1 MHVREG
7 ISTMER
13 VVVVG
18 AGAMGC
24 LFAARLALSG
34 SEVTVVDV
42 DRERLSIIADQGIHL
57 HDETGEHVVKVKAC
71 MAADTDGA
79 DLVLLFTKAM
89 HSRAAIASVAHLAD
103 GECCAL
109 TLQNGLGNAEAIAKV
124 FSPANVIAGVTDWP
138 ADFAPPNGVA
148 AHGTGHVWL
157 GAFDPAGEAS
167 ARTAVELLNAARMGA
182 QHDPQV
188 LAAIWEKAAFNAALN
203 ALSAILN
210 LPVGGLDTQEGRSI
224 ATAVID
230 ETIAVAATK
239 GIAMDRARLLAKTD
253 FALANHKAHKPSMLQ
268 DRLAGRLTEID
279 AINGEIV
286 KAAQAGGI
294 AAPVTSTLAALVRMG
309 ETGRN

>member
-1 MHVREG
+1 MN
-7 ISTMER
+7 R

-24 LFAARLALSG
+24 LFAARLARAG
-34 SEVTVVDV
+34 SQVTVVDV
-42 DRERLSIIADQGIHL
+42 DRERLRIIADEGIHL
-57 HDETGEHVVKVKAC
+57 HDETGSHLVKVTAC
-71 MAADTDGA
+71 TADETDTA

-89 HSRAAIASVAHLAD
+89 HSRSAIASVAHLAD
-103 GECCAL
+103 GSCCAL
-109 TLQNGLGNAEAIAKV
+109 TLQNGLGNAEAIAEV
-124 FSPANVIAGVTDWP
+124 FSPANVLAGVTDWP

-157 GAFDPAGEAS
+157 GAFDPAGVAAAQAS
-167 ARTAVELLNAARMGA
+167 VDLLNAAAMGA
-182 QHDPQV
+182 QHDGQV

-203 ALSAILN
+203 ALATILN
-210 LPVGGLDTQEGRSI
+210 LPVGGLDTPEGRSI

-239 GIAMDRARLLAKTD
+239 GIAMNRERLLAKTD

-279 AINGEIV
+279 AINGQIV
-286 KAAQAGGI
+286 EAAQAAGLT
-294 AAPVTSTLAALVRMG
+294 APVTSTLAALVRMG
-309 ETGRN
+309 EPGRN

>member
-1 MHVREG
+1 MN
-7 ISTMER
+7 R

-24 LFAARLALSG
+24 LFAARLARAG
-34 SEVTVVDV
+34 SLVTVVDV
-42 DRERLSIIADQGIHL
+42 DRERLRIIADEGIHL
-57 HDETGEHVVKVKAC
+57 HDETGSHVVKVKAC
-71 MAADTDGA
+71 TADETDAA

-89 HSRAAIASVAHLAD
+89 HSRSAIASVAHLAD
-103 GECCAL
+103 GSCCAL
-109 TLQNGLGNAEAIAKV
+109 TLQNGLGNAEAIAEV
-124 FSPANVIAGVTDWP
+124 FSLANVLAGVTDWP

-157 GAFDPAGEAS
+157 GAFDPAGT
-167 ARTAVELLNAARMGA
+167 TAAQAAVDLLNAAALGA
-182 QHDPQV
+182 QHDRQV

-203 ALSAILN
+203 ALATILH
-210 LPVGGLDTQEGRSI
+210 LPVGGLDTPEGRSI

-239 GIAMDRARLLAKTD
+239 GIAMNRERLLAKTD

-279 AINGEIV
+279 AINGQIV
-286 KAAQAGGI
+286 EAAQAAGLT
-294 AAPVTSTLAALVRMG
+294 APVTSTLAALVRMG
-309 ETGRN
+309 EPGRN